1 VTAPSL
7 PRPRP
12 SAHRLGAPRHAR
24 KRDAAT
30 TLSSTSQALNPS
42 VSRHRLVQVIRLH
55 LHKLTIQFPL
65 FVGKH
70 PYVGSVSARIADQL
84 GNNMIMEGMLS

>member
-1 VTAPSL
+1 MTAPSL
-7 PRPRP
+7 PRPSP
-12 SAHRLGAPRHAR
+12 SADRLGAPKYVR

-30 TLSSTSQALNPS
+30 TLSPTPQALNPS
-42 VSRHRLVQVIRLH
+42 VSRHGLVQVRRLH

-84 GNNMIMEGMLS
+84 GNNTAMEGMLS